1 MPNSSSGVKG
11 AGFSPYADSPQ
22 KEQWALAPEAANA
35 SAAEIPAPRARV
47 QAMKEY
53 HPPLGSRDSLRLD
66 FNENTV
72 ACSPKVREVLA
83 AISAGSLTRYP
94 EREPVEALVAA
105 HLGLK
110 PEQVVLTNGVDEA
123 IHVLFETFL
132 DSGDELLLPVPTYT
146 MYEVYASAT
155 DARVIAIQAGDDL
168 TFPHERLLTAISPRT
183 KIIAIANP
191 NSPSGSVATRAQL
204 LEILRRAPHAVVFV
218 DEAYFHFHGETLLDL
233 IGVVPNLIVA
243 RTFSKAYGLAGLR
256 LGVLAGAAALMPW
269 IRRVLSPYSVNSLAL
284 ACLPAALEDQAYVNW
299 YGSEVLAARAEF
311 EAAVD
316 AAHIRRWSSRAN
328 FVLVEIG
335 PRHAEFVRLMREAGV
350 LVRDRSSDPGCD
362 GRVRI
367 TIGTREQMR
376 EAVTALNRALAALR
390 KGNLAQ

>member
-1 MPNSSSGVKG
+1 MAEAVNVQ
-11 AGFSPYADSPQ
+11 Y
-22 KEQWALAPEAANA
+22 PE
-35 SAAEIPAPRARV
+35 PRARV

-53 HPPLGSRDSLRLD
+53 HPPLGNRDALRLD

-72 ACSPKVREVLA
+72 ACSPKVREVLGR
-83 AISAGSLTRYP
+83 ISAGSLTRYP
-94 EREPVEALVAA
+94 ERQPVEAIVAA
-105 HLGLK
+105 HLGLA
-110 PEQVVLTNGVDEA
+110 PAQVALTNGVDEA

-132 DSGDELLLPVPTYT
+132 DDGDELLLPVPTYT

-155 DARVIAIQAGDDL
+155 DARVVTVLAGSDL
-168 TFPHERLLTAISPRT
+168 QFPFERLLAAITPRT

-191 NSPSGSVATRAQL
+191 NSPSGSAATRAQL
-204 LEILRRAPHAVVFV
+204 LEIAARAPHAVLLV
-218 DEAYFHFHGETLLDL
+218 DEAYFHFHGETVIDQ

-256 LGVLAGAAALMPW
+256 LGLLAGSEELMRW
-269 IRRVLSPYSVNSLAL
+269 VKRVLSPYSVNSLAL
-284 ACLPAALEDQAYVNW
+284 ACLPPALEDTAYLDW
-299 YGSEVLAARAEF
+299 YVGEVLAARTEF
-311 EAAVD
+311 EAVLDKAG
-316 AAHIRRWSSRAN
+316 IRRWPSHAN

-335 PRHAEFVRLMREAGV
+335 AQHKEFTRLMSAAGV

-376 EAVTALNRALAALR
+376 QAAAALNETLATLQAG
-390 KGNLAQ
+390 KEAQ